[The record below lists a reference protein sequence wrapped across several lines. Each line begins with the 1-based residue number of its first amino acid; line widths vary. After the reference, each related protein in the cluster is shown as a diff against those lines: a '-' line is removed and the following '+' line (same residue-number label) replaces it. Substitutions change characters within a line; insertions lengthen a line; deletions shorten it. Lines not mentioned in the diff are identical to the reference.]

1 MVRLHSTEDA
11 MAEGRLR
18 RMLQLAVGVRSGG
31 QLRTSEVAAELG
43 VAPSSVRRWVRDGVP
58 AARVEQVEALV
69 RPTDRRLREEAADRR
84 NFAAAVEALD
94 RLEPGAEVPDWVH
107 NGWGTPYRLSLVKL
121 LELGVLV
128 PRITADPPEG
138 AAARRRL
145 LQGAGK
151 VRRYAEVVRSEWRFP
166 SRYHAALA
174 RLELLD
180 AVGSWRVQL
189 REGLVDRGSTQA
201 WLLEAP
207 TPRKSWMRPYRVRSK
222 RG

>member
-1 MVRLHSTEDA
+1 

-18 RMLQLAVGVRSGG
+18 RMLQLAVGVRAGG

-43 VAPSSVRRWVRDGVP
+43 VAPSSVRRWIRAGVP

-69 RPTDRRLREEAADRR
+69 RPTERRLRDEAFDRR
-84 NFAAAVEALD
+84 NFAAAVATLD
-94 RLEPGAEVPDWVH
+94 RLEPGAPVPEWVH
-107 NGWGTPYRLSLVKL
+107 AGWGRPYRLSLVKM

-128 PRITADPPEG
+128 PRIVADPPETG
-138 AAARRRL
+138 PARRRL
-145 LQGAGK
+145 LQGAGR

-180 AVGSWRVQL
+180 GVGAWRVQL
-189 REGLVDRGSTQA
+189 REGLVDRGATQA

-207 TPRKSWMRPYRVRSK
+207 TPRRTWMRPYRQYK
-222 RG
+222 REL

>member
-1 MVRLHSTEDA
+1 
-11 MAEGRLR
+11 MADGRLR
-18 RMLQLAVGVRSGG
+18 RMLQLAVGVRAGG

-43 VAPSSVRRWVRDGVP
+43 VASSSVRRWIRDGVP

-69 RPTDRRLREEAADRR
+69 RPSARRLREEAADRR

-94 RLEPGAEVPDWVH
+94 QLEPGAPTPAWVH
-107 NGWGTPYRLSLVKL
+107 DGWGAPYRLSLVKL
-121 LELGVLV
+121 IELGVLV
-128 PRITADPPEG
+128 PRITADPPER
-138 AAARRRL
+138 AARRRL
-145 LQGAGK
+145 LHGAGR
-151 VRRYAEVVRSEWRFP
+151 VQRYAAVVRSEWLFP

-189 REGLVDRGSTQA
+189 REGLVDRGATQA

-207 TPRKSWMRPYRVRSK
+207 TPRRTWMRRYRVRPQ